1 MCSVILISAQVKKA
15 ENRDSNTT
23 VVEDIKNYSEEDNF
37 FSRIV
42 KSVLVPDDELGRK
55 RTPPDPDKKIIK
67 QFSGK
72 RIRNIIIEIVDV
84 FGGSVEHPDDTL
96 RSWVQ
101 SSGNKLHINSREWII
116 RNMLIFSEGEKLIPF
131 HIEESERILRQTPS
145 VYDARIIPRRI
156 TNSRDSIDIM
166 VYIQDVWSINGSVGY
181 SPENKT
187 GKASI
192 TDINFLGLGNA
203 LRGGFKSDREFS
215 RGWDWDGSYSIY
227 NIEKTFASANM
238 YYLSEVNSQRYG
250 MAIGRDFFSPIISW
264 AGGIGQ
270 HWQNTV
276 YPAMLNAKGI
286 SETVRYNQ
294 QDYWGGYAFNIGY
307 FDLPET
313 EQNRFN
319 ISGRITRTVYSERPA
334 LDTMN
339 QFQDNTFYLGRIGF
353 AYREYYQDSY
363 IFGLGKTEDVP
374 LIQMISF
381 LFGYEK
387 GARSSRPYYGMK
399 TGYSVYDEQLG
410 YFYGGFQSG
419 AFLSNKKWL
428 DRVAFVEVL
437 YFSHLNAIGKWNWR
451 QYLGSRYS
459 YRYDPLDQIGVL
471 TVNNEGGIRG
481 FSDGPQ
487 QGTKRLVVNYEV
499 DIFVPLKLVGFK
511 LAIITFADFGILS
524 SNNNSIFNSVLYQGY
539 GFGFR
544 VRNEHLIFPTF
555 QFMFG
560 LYPNTPLADG
570 VHFNMFRQSAIYY
583 RFNQFQFS
591 TPSIVT
597 ID

>member
-1 MCSVILISAQVKKA
+1 MCSVTLMSAQAKKV
-15 ENRDSNTT
+15 ENLDSNTT
-23 VVEDIKNYSEEDNF
+23 VVEDIQNYSEEDNF

-42 KSVLVPDDELGRK
+42 KSVLVPDEELGRK

-67 QFSGK
+67 QYTGK
-72 RIRNIIIEIVDV
+72 RIRKIMIEIVDV
-84 FGGSVEHPDDTL
+84 FGGSLDLPEDTL

-101 SSGNKLHINSREWII
+101 SSGNSLHINSREWII
-116 RNMLIFSEGEKLIPF
+116 RNMLIFSEGDKLIPF

-145 VYDARIIPRRI
+145 IYDARIIPRRI
-156 TNSRDSIDIM
+156 KNSRDSIDIL
-166 VYIQDVWSINGSVGY
+166 VYIQDIWSINGSVGY
-181 SPENKT
+181 SPQNKT
-187 GKASI
+187 GKASLS
-192 TDINFLGLGNA
+192 DINFLGLGNA
-203 LRGGFKSDREFS
+203 LRAGLKSDREFS

-227 NIEKTFASANM
+227 NIEKTFVSANM

-250 MAIGRDFFSPIISW
+250 MAIGRDFFSPIITW

-294 QDYWGGYAFNIGY
+294 QDYWGGYAFDIGY
-307 FDLPET
+307 IDPPEI

-319 ISGRITRTVYSERPA
+319 ISGRITRTVYSDRPV
-334 LDTMN
+334 LDTIN
-339 QFQDNTFYLGRIGF
+339 EFQDNTFYLGRIGF
-353 AYREYYQDSY
+353 SYRQYYQDSY
-363 IFGLGKTEDVP
+363 IFGLGRTEDVP
-374 LIQMISF
+374 LNQMISF

-387 GARSSRPYYGMK
+387 GARSSRPYYGVK
-399 TGYSVYDEQLG
+399 TGYSVYDEHLG
-410 YFYGGFQSG
+410 FFYGGFQSG

-437 YFSHLNAIGKWNWR
+437 YFSHLNAIGKWKWR

-459 YRYDPLDQIGVL
+459 YRYDPLNQLGVL

-481 FSDGPQ
+481 FSEGPQ

-499 DIFVPLKLVGFK
+499 DIFVPLKFVGFK

-560 LYPNTPLADG
+560 FYPNTPMADG
-570 VHFNMFRQSAIYY
+570 VHFNLFRQSAIYY